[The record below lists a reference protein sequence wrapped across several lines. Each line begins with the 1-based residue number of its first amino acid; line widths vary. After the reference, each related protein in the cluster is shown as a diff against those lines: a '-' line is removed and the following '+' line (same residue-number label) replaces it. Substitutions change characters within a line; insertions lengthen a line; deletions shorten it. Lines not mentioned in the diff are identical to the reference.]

1 MMISKATFVAIVS
14 MLMKHIDDKKELLEC
29 SGDLPDKC
37 VECIMEETK
46 FQQDLITM
54 LTVITFDRFG
64 VIRDYLYDRDENGE
78 YFFGIPKG
86 NKLEVY
92 LLTSP
97 EDLYEC
103 LTEESEG
110 FCLIAK
116 KTPRPTE
123 VGGSEVVTVE
133 QKK

>member
-1 MMISKATFVAIVS
+1 
-14 MLMKHIDDKKELLEC
+14 
-29 SGDLPDKC
+29 
-37 VECIMEETK
+37 MEETD
-46 FQQDLITM
+46 FQQDLVTM
-54 LTVITFDRFG
+54 LTVVTFDRFG
-64 VIRDYLYDRDENGE
+64 VIRDYLYERDENGE

-97 EDLYEC
+97 EDLYEY
-103 LTEESEG
+103 LAEESEG

-116 KTPRPTE
+116 KTPRTTA

-133 QKK
+133 QKNKLSKQWNA